1 MIPNQIFY
9 SSKNSNDQKTEIKDP
24 VCGMTVDPQ
33 TSSNSYTYKEQI
45 YFFCCD
51 HCFSKFQTDPE
62 QYLNKPPIT
71 PTVEEQPSDQEAEY
85 ICPMHLDIRRNRF
98 GYCPICGMDLEP
110 QLAASIENN
119 DPENLD
125 MKKRFWLSLVLTI
138 PVFLAGMS
146 EMILGKT
153 FVGSWFFQISNW
165 IQLFFS
171 TLVVFWGGWPF
182 FQRGWT
188 SLINRTPNM
197 FTLIVMGIAASYFYS
212 FFVVVFSEIINHS
225 GRTVVLYFET
235 AAVITTIV
243 LLGQVLE
250 LRARNQTSNAI
261 QSLLNLSPKTAR
273 LVRED
278 GSEED
283 IPVADLRSGQLLL
296 IRPGEQIP
304 VDGVV
309 LNGCSSVDESM
320 VTGESI
326 PIEKISQSHVTGGT
340 INQMGSFVMR
350 AEKVGQKTLLAQIIS
365 MVSQAQRT
373 QVPIQRMVDVV
384 SSYFVPTIIAT
395 SILTFI
401 LWSLF
406 GPKPSLAFALVNS
419 VSVLI
424 IACPC
429 ALGLATPM
437 SVMVST
443 GRGARGGILIKK
455 ADVLQSLEK
464 IDTLVIDK
472 TGTLTEGRPSVS
484 SVITSANWNQSNL
497 LAAAASLE
505 QNSEHPLAAAI
516 VSEANRRKLPLAKAD
531 KFKAF
536 AGQGVTGQVSGN
548 TFVLGNEKFLNELK
562 ILTKPLSQ
570 EADTLRKTGHI
581 VVFAASNSQLVGL
594 LAVKDPI
601 KPTTHDAIAKLHK
614 EGLRIIMLTGDNEKT
629 ASKIAE
635 DLKIYEVKAEVTP
648 QQKVEV
654 IKQLQA
660 SGCRVAM
667 AGDGINDAPALAQA
681 QVGIAMGTGTDVALY
696 SAGITLV
703 KGDLNGIVRARRL
716 SRITMRNIRQN
727 LFFSFFYNTLGIPL
741 AAGVLY
747 PVLGILLNPMIA
759 AVAMICSSI
768 SVIANAL
775 RLRNI
780 SL

>member
-9 SSKNSNDQKTEIKDP
+9 SSKNSNNQKTEIKDP

-33 TSSNSYTYKEQI
+33 TSSNSYTYKKQI

>member
-9 SSKNSNDQKTEIKDP
+9 SSKNSNNQKTEIKDP

-33 TSSNSYTYKEQI
+33 TSSNSYTYKKQI

-531 KFKAF
+531 KFKAIT
-536 AGQGVTGQVSGN
+536 GQGVTGQVSGN

>member
-197 FTLIVMGIAASYFYS
+197 FTLIVMGIASSYFYS

-443 GRGARGGILIKK
+443 GRGAREGILIKK

-472 TGTLTEGRPSVS
+472 TGTLTEGRPYVS

-497 LAAAASLE
+497 LAVAASLE

-536 AGQGVTGQVSGN
+536 AGQGVTGQVSEN

-635 DLKIYEVKAEVTP
+635 DLKIDEVKAEVTP

>member
-443 GRGARGGILIKK
+443 GRGAREGILIKK

-472 TGTLTEGRPSVS
+472 TGTLTEGRPYVS

-497 LAAAASLE
+497 LAVAASLE

-536 AGQGVTGQVSGN
+536 AGQGVTGQVSEN

-635 DLKIYEVKAEVTP
+635 DLKIDEVQAEVTP

-654 IKQLQA
+654 VKQLQA

>member
-71 PTVEEQPSDQEAEY
+71 PTVEKQPSDQEAEY

-443 GRGARGGILIKK
+443 GRGAREGILIKK

-472 TGTLTEGRPSVS
+472 TGTLTEGRPYVS

-497 LAAAASLE
+497 LAVAASLE

-536 AGQGVTGQVSGN
+536 AGQGVTGQVSEN

-635 DLKIYEVKAEVTP
+635 DLKIDEVQAEVTP

-654 IKQLQA
+654 VKQLQA

>member
-443 GRGARGGILIKK
+443 GRGAKAGILIKK

-472 TGTLTEGRPSVS
+472 TGTLTEGRPYVS

-497 LAAAASLE
+497 LAVAASLE

-536 AGQGVTGQVSGN
+536 AGQGVTGQVSEN

-635 DLKIYEVKAEVTP
+635 DLKIDEVQAEVTP

-654 IKQLQA
+654 VKQLQA

-681 QVGIAMGTGTDVALY
+681 EVGIAMGTGTDVALY

>member
-9 SSKNSNDQKTEIKDP
+9 SSKNSNNQKTEIKDP

-71 PTVEEQPSDQEAEY
+71 PTVEKQPSDQEAEY

-443 GRGARGGILIKK
+443 GRGAREGILIKK

-472 TGTLTEGRPSVS
+472 TGTLTEGRPYVS

-497 LAAAASLE
+497 LAVAASLE

-536 AGQGVTGQVSGN
+536 AGQGVTGQVSEN

-635 DLKIYEVKAEVTP
+635 DLKIDEVQAEVTP

-654 IKQLQA
+654 VKQLQA

-768 SVIANAL
+768 SVIVNAL
-775 RLRNI
+775 RLRNT